1 MSVVTLEWLI
11 VFLGMLLFVGVIVA
25 DIFWLIKK
33 GWASAGRATAF
44 VLITDIIGCIA
55 GTVIV
60 MTIVL
65 IAFMMVMGPA
75 GTGSNVPEWAYV
87 LCIILAIIIPPF
99 VLIGLKRLFLR
110 VLKIGI
116 GKSAWLYSIVSS
128 ILTIFVVLVPPPLVF
143 YILTGPLGIK

>member
-1 MSVVTLEWLI
+1 MSLVALEWLI
-11 VFLGMLLFVGVIVA
+11 VLLGLLLFVGVIVA
-25 DIFWLIKK
+25 DIFWLVRKD
-33 GWASAGRATAF
+33 WASAGRATAF
-44 VLITDIIGCIA
+44 VLVTDIIGTIV

-87 LCIILAIIIPPF
+87 LCIILAVIIPPF

-110 VLKIGI
+110 ILSIGT
-116 GKSAWLYSIVSS
+116 GRSPWLYSIVSS
-128 ILTIFVVLVPPPLVF
+128 ILTILIVLVPPPLIF
-143 YILTGPLGIK
+143 YILIGPLGMK